1 MANYEKDYIKEN
13 ILLDNSSFYVTKQGK
28 VEGTCMVD
36 DMEVT
41 ISLPKS
47 INRVDVVKAIE
58 NNNITE
64 PILDRIVANTQKE
77 LNNETHVAG
86 EIHQL
91 RARVDEELYQKI
103 LYWSQKRGCSANEYF
118 NMAIEHMIAW
128 ENQDYD
134 LPTLEQQR
142 LNQLINVIQA
152 LASDVRCLEHITTE
166 GFKSL
171 IGLTRGD
178 NYLLDE
184 GGEL

>member
-1 MANYEKDYIKEN
+1 MASYEKDYIKEN
-13 ILLDNSSFYVTKQGK
+13 ILLDSNSFHVTAQGK
-28 VEGTCMVD
+28 VEGTCMLD

-47 INRVDVVKAIE
+47 INRVDIMKAIE
-58 NNNITE
+58 NNNITNSISE
-64 PILDRIVANTQKE
+64 RIIANVQKE
-77 LNNETHVAG
+77 LNNETNTADTKRV
-86 EIHQL
+86 
-91 RARVDEELYQKI
+91 RACVDEETYQKM
-103 LYWSQKRGCSANEYF
+103 LYWSKKRDCSVNEYLTL
-118 NMAIEHMIAW
+118 AIEHMIAW

-152 LASDVRCLEHITTE
+152 LASDVRCLEHITSE